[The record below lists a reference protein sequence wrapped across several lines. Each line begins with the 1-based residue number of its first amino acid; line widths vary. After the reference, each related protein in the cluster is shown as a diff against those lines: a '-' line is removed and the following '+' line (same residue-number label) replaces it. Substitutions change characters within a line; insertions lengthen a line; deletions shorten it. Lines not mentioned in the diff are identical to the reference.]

1 MENDKQVLASKTFRN
16 ILSDGFNLFFK
27 NYVKL
32 ILPIALFFILSIVVK
47 IFLLTDLIWL
57 SYELET
63 KVNKIINKNTT
74 NITEAESDILLLY
87 TFILFLIIFLE
98 LLLVTIFTVI
108 AMCSV
113 SIFVYKKYMH
123 EETNFVS
130 EFKKAFNLKML
141 LVIFL
146 IGICVPLALFQ
157 LVFPGIIVFSF
168 FIFLT
173 YTYNMED
180 TKENPISEARLIGKG
195 SFWNIIFIYLIAF
208 VIILIINLLYQIIL
222 IFTWDNFAT
231 NNYESWL
238 NPDTRNY
245 GMLILNDL
253 LINLIIILLLPLFIC
268 LYTPL
273 FARCKARKELRPV
286 HLKPVKGIQDY
297 KAQPVQ
303 SPYQYSS
310 PTQPAWNSRTQ
321 LPSGI
326 YCPYCG
332 YAISNPKEF
341 CPNCGDSLKELN
353 I

>member
-1 MENDKQVLASKTFRN
+1 MEKDKQTIASKTFRN

-32 ILPIALFFILSIVVK
+32 IIPIAIFFILSIVVK
-47 IFLLTDLIWL
+47 VFLLTELIWL
-57 SYELET
+57 SYKLGP
-63 KVNKIINKNTT
+63 KVDSIINKNATS
-74 NITEAESDILLLY
+74 ITEAESDILMSYLI
-87 TFILFLIIFLE
+87 TVSLIIFLE
-98 LLLVTIFTVI
+98 ILLVTIFTVI

-113 SIFVYKKYMH
+113 SLFTYKKYMH
-123 EETNFVS
+123 EETDFIS
-130 EFKKAFNLKML
+130 EFKKAFNSKML

-157 LVFPGIIVFSF
+157 FMFPGIIVFSF
-168 FIFLT
+168 FIFLI

-208 VIILIINLLYQIIL
+208 VLILIVNEVYQFIL
-222 IFTWDNFAT
+222 FISWDNFVI

-238 NPDTRNY
+238 NPATRNY

-253 LINLIIILLLPLFIC
+253 IRNLIIILLLPLFIC

-273 FARCKARKELRPV
+273 FARCKARKELRPEHPNMV
-286 HLKPVKGIQDY
+286 EGMKDY
-297 KAQPVQ
+297 QAQPVQ
-303 SPYQYSS
+303 SPYQYPS
-310 PTQPAWNSRTQ
+310 PTPPAENSRTQ
-321 LPSGI
+321 LTSGI
-326 YCPYCG
+326 FCPYCG
-332 YAISNPKEF
+332 YNISSPKDF
-341 CPNCGDSLKELN
+341 CPNCGDSIKTLN